1 MGNFRTLDFE
11 FGVVYIKCE
20 FGFGD
25 DIFGTRHNAHSMS
38 LHYDSSMQLRDNIQ
52 KNLFFFNGHCP
63 LSSDPPLA

>member
-25 DIFGTRHNAHSMS
+25 DIFCTRHNAYSMS
-38 LHYDSSMQLRDNIQ
+38 LHYDSSMQLRDGCGHQ
-52 KNLFFFNGHCP
+52 NG
-63 LSSDPPLA
+63 